1 MRIGERFELTRGER
15 ANNNKI
21 RGCVILSM
29 TQFGM
34 HIPKVSLSS
43 GSASFLKLAGVLA
56 CVLLSSFGAM
66 AKPGDKILNRPYAD
80 MKLWHF
86 GFSVGTQFQDLS
98 FTHNG
103 LVTDPPESGQWFAE
117 IPSYAPG
124 ISANVLADL
133 RLHKHF
139 NLRFSPGMYFGS
151 KTVEMIDANSE
162 SKLRQDIKSAYVVL
176 PLDLKISG
184 ERYYNSRPY
193 VTLGAMGTF
202 DVGKKR
208 SEYLQFN
215 TADAYLTIGLG
226 CDFYLPFFK
235 LNPEIKFCFGLTDIL
250 RHERPDLDENP
261 DMFKITQSLTKVKSK
276 MFVLTFYFE

>member
-1 MRIGERFELTRGER
+1 MH
-15 ANNNKI
+15 
-21 RGCVILSM
+21 CVILSM
-29 TQFGM
+29 KQFRSDITDFLKTIRTLM
-34 HIPKVSLSS
+34 LVVCAVSLCSS
-43 GSASFLKLAGVLA
+43 LAWG
-56 CVLLSSFGAM
+56 
-66 AKPGDKILNRPYAD
+66 KPGDKILNRPYAD
-80 MKLWHF
+80 QKRWHF

-103 LVTDPPESGQWFAE
+103 FETPAPENGQWFVE

-124 ISANVLADL
+124 ICANVLADL

-151 KTVEMIDANSE
+151 KSVEMIDARSE
-162 SKLRQDIKSAYVVL
+162 SKLRQEIKSAYVVL

-184 ERYYNSRPY
+184 ERYHNSRPY

-202 DVGKKR
+202 DVGKRR
-208 SEYLQFN
+208 SDYLQFN
-215 TADAYLTIGLG
+215 TADAYLTVGLG

-250 RHERPDLDENP
+250 RHNRPDLVDNP
-261 DMFKITQSLTKVKSK
+261 DMMKITQSLTKVKSK